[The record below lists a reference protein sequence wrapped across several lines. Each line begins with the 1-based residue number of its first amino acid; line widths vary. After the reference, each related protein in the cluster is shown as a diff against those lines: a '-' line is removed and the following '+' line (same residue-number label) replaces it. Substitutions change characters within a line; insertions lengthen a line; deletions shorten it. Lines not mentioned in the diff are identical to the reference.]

1 MLATEMNRIM
11 QEYRRLRA
19 VVPLGSIRTKKEYE
33 RAVGLLDAI
42 LDEIGEDEKHPMAE
56 LADAIGVFVERYE
69 SEHSPIPAGKPAE
82 VLRFLMAEHGLR
94 QSDIRGHRVAGCHFR
109 TSGRKAANSIR
120 RQIQNTVCA
129 NRISR
134 TSGRRAVVSELLRR
148 NVGNSIRAESENWR
162 RRSRCFT
169 GRRSG

>member
-1 MLATEMNRIM
+1 MLATEMDRIM

-56 LADAIGVFVERYE
+56 LADAISVFVERYE
-69 SEHSPIPAGKPAE
+69 AEHSPIPAGKPAE

-94 QSDIRGHRVAGCHFR
+94 QSDFADIGSQGV
-109 TSGRKAANSIR
+109 I
-120 RQIQNTVCA
+120 
-129 NRISR
+129 
-134 TSGRRAVVSELLRR
+134 SELLAGKRELNTR
-148 NVGNSIRAESENWR
+148 QIRKLAKRFGVSPAV
-162 RRSRCFT
+162 FV
-169 GRRSG
+169 